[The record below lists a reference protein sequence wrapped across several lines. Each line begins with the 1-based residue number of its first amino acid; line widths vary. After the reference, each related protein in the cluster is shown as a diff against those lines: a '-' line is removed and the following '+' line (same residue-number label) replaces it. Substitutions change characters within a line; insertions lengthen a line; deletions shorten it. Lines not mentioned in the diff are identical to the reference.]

1 MAKERTV
8 EVPDIGDFDQVEV
21 IEVLVSVGDEVSV
34 EQSLITLESD
44 KATMEIPAPFAGV
57 VKEVTLAVGDQVSQG
72 ARIVLLEVADDA
84 EAEEAP
90 AEETPAEET
99 PAEAVAPQLT
109 VDMSN
114 TMKEMQATAAAL
126 WLESSNRTRN
136 ASLTC
141 A

>member
-90 AEETPAEET
+90 AEPPA
-99 PAEAVAPQLT
+99 
-109 VDMSN
+109 
-114 TMKEMQATAAAL
+114 ATAAATSFVRL
-126 WLESSNRTRN
+126 HFLKTRPMTTYVIYD
-136 ASLTC
+136 LQTF
-141 A
+141 